1 MKKLFLL
8 VFISSILSVAYADD
22 NSSGDA
28 GLVNNAHLN
37 RRMASNKQFSQT
49 PAPKAKTN
57 STDANSSGD
66 SGLVNN
72 ADLNRRMASNKQFSN
87 KKSNNK
93 VGLDDQAKNSTTVNL
108 KSASNKLF

>member
-8 VFISSILSVAYADD
+8 VFVSSILSVAYADD
-22 NSSGDA
+22 
-28 GLVNNAHLN
+28 
-37 RRMASNKQFSQT
+37 
-49 PAPKAKTN
+49 
-57 STDANSSGD
+57 NSSGD

-87 KKSNNK
+87 KKSDNK